1 MRVGHWGGDVL
12 GRSGHQD
19 IVAVVGL
26 LQLNQ
31 LGVSRGGGVYG
42 LVGGGDDLS
51 RCLDRLE
58 SRLVLMDQSLCSV
71 ANWSTVPLLLVDA
84 PLHRSGIH
92 AWVTVHLITSHST
105 GLYIYR
111 YSSVF

>member
-31 LGVSRGGGVYG
+31 LGVSRGGG
-42 LVGGGDDLS
+42 GDNLS

-58 SRLVLMDQSLCSV
+58 SCMVLMDQSLCSV
-71 ANWSTVPLLLVDA
+71 VDWSTVFLLLITA
-84 PLHRSGIH
+84 P
-92 AWVTVHLITSHST
+92 
-105 GLYIYR
+105 
-111 YSSVF
+111 F

>member
-31 LGVSRGGGVYG
+31 LGVSRGGGVHGLEGGG
-42 LVGGGDDLS
+42 LVVDGVLRHGGDGVDGVGSGVGVAGIAAVQQLGG
-51 RCLDRLE
+51 RLDRDGEDRENNL
-58 SRLVLMDQSLCSV
+58 RVRGGVRNQLY
-71 ANWSTVPLLLVDA
+71 
-84 PLHRSGIH
+84 
-92 AWVTVHLITSHST
+92 T
-105 GLYIYR
+105 GLY
-111 YSSVF
+111 